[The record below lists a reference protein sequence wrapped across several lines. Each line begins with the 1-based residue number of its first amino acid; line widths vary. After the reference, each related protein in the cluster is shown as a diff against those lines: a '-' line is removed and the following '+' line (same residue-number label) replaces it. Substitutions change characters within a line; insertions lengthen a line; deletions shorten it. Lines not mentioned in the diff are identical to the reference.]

1 MNAWQLDPQ
10 LASDSHPVTRTAL
23 CEIRLMDDA
32 NYPWLIVI
40 PQVDGAR
47 ELFDLDAAQRAQ
59 LIEDVTEVGATLNAL
74 FTPDKLNVAA
84 LGNLVPQ
91 LHVHVVARHV
101 DDPAWPAPVWGR
113 VQAQPY
119 SPEALTARM
128 RLLLSQL
135 RG

>member
-47 ELFDLDAAQRAQ
+47 ELFDLDAVQRTQ
-59 LIEDVTEVGATLNAL
+59 LIEDVTLAGTALNAL

>member
-10 LASDSHPVTRTAL
+10 LASDSHPVASTVL

-40 PQVDGAR
+40 PRVDGAR
-47 ELFDLDAAQRAQ
+47 ELFDLSAAQRTQ
-59 LIEDVTEVGATLNAL
+59 LIEDVTLAGAALNAL

-84 LGNLVPQ
+84 LGNRVPQ

-113 VQAQPY
+113 VQSQPY